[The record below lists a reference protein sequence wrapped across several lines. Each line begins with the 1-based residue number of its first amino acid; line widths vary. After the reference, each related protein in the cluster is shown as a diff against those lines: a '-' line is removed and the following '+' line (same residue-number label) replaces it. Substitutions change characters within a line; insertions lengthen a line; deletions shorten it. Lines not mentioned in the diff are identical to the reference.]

1 VSAAARHAHA
11 RPRVLMLVDNVN
23 EESGGAERFA
33 IGLAAALPAQR
44 CDVWV
49 CTTRVA
55 RGPLIA
61 VLGDAGVRHLHLG
74 RRPGHLDPLAF
85 RPLART
91 LRGQHIDVLHA
102 HMFGSNVWG
111 TLIGRLC
118 RVPVVVAN
126 ETTWSYQ
133 GNRLRRAL
141 DGQLIGR
148 FADAFV
154 AVSEADRAR
163 MVGIERVPHAKTVVI
178 PTAYLPRPPAAAGA
192 GVRAELGLGPGD
204 PVIGTIAI
212 LRPQKALHVLVDAFA
227 QVVRSLPRA
236 HLVIAG
242 PSPGPVRGE
251 LELQAR
257 AAGLEDRVHLLGQRD
272 DIEEVWRAFDVG
284 AISSD
289 FEGTPLAAIECLT
302 CGIPLVATAVG
313 GLPEII
319 EHDRSGVLVAAGDPA
334 ALAAA
339 LEGLLRDPH
348 RRERL
353 GAAGSERAQA
363 FTIERIAARFAQLY
377 RRLLAAGDGDAMPT
391 AGAP

>member
-1 VSAAARHAHA
+1 MSRTARCANG

-33 IGLAAALPAQR
+33 VGLAAALPAQR
-44 CDVWV
+44 CEVWL

-61 VLGDAGVRHLHLG
+61 TLGNAGVRHLHLG
-74 RRPGHLDPLAF
+74 RRPGRLDPVAF

-91 LRGQHIDVLHA
+91 LRNQRIDVLHA

-111 TLIGRLC
+111 TLIGRMC

-133 GNRLRRAL
+133 GQPLRRTL

-148 FADAFV
+148 FADTFV

-163 MVGIERVPHAKTVVI
+163 MVSIEGVPQEKTVVI
-178 PTAYLPRPPAAAGA
+178 PTAFVPRVGCEAGSNL
-192 GVRAELGLGPGD
+192 RAELGLGAED
-204 PVIGTIAI
+204 LVIGTIAI

-227 QVVRSLPRA
+227 RLAPSLPHA
-236 HLVIAG
+236 HLVITG

-251 LELQAR
+251 LEEQAR
-257 AAGLEDRVHLLGQRD
+257 VLGLQERVHFLGQRD
-272 DIEEVWRAFDVG
+272 DVEAVWRAFDVG
-284 AISSD
+284 AMSSD
-289 FEGTPLAAIECLT
+289 FEGFPLAAIECLT
-302 CGIPLVATAVG
+302 CGVPLVATAVG
-313 GLPEII
+313 GLRDIVE
-319 EHDRSGVLVAAGDPA
+319 DGRTGVLVPPQDPA

-339 LEGLLRDPH
+339 LGALLRDPE
-348 RRERL
+348 RRVRL
-353 GAAGSERAQA
+353 GAAGRARAQA
-363 FTIERIAARFAQLY
+363 FTMERIAARFAELY
-377 RRLLAAGDGDAMPT
+377 RRLLGDVPVGSGESP
-391 AGAP
+391 

>member
-1 VSAAARHAHA
+1 
-11 RPRVLMLVDNVN
+11 MLVDNVN

-44 CDVWV
+44 FDVWV

-61 VLGDAGVRHLHLG
+61 ALGDAGVRHLHLG
-74 RRPGHLDPLAF
+74 RRPGRLDPLAF

-91 LRGQHIDVLHA
+91 LRRERIDVLHA

-111 TLIGRLC
+111 TLIGRVC

-126 ETTWSYQ
+126 ETTWSYEGQ
-133 GNRLRRAL
+133 PLRRAL

-163 MVGIERVPHAKTVVI
+163 MVGVEGVPSTKTVVI
-178 PTAYLPRPPAAAGA
+178 PTAYLPRPRATAATGDL
-192 GVRAELGLGPGD
+192 RAELGIGPED

-227 QVVRSLPRA
+227 QVVRALPRA

-251 LELQAR
+251 LEAQAR
-257 AAGLEDRVHLLGQRD
+257 AAGLQDRVHLLGQRD
-272 DIEEVWRAFDVG
+272 DVDEVWRAFDVG
-284 AISSD
+284 AMSSD

-302 CGIPLVATAVG
+302 CGVPLVATAVG
-313 GLPEII
+313 GLPDII
-319 EHDRSGVLVAAGDPA
+319 EHDRTGVLVAPGDPA
-334 ALAAA
+334 ALATA
-339 LEGLLRDPH
+339 LERLLRDPD
-348 RRERL
+348 RRARL
-353 GAAGSERAQA
+353 GAAGREHAQA

-377 RRLLAAGDGDAMPT
+377 RRLLAAGGRR
-391 AGAP
+391 AGHSAGRP

>member
-1 VSAAARHAHA
+1 VSIAVHPTE
-11 RPRVLMLVDNVN
+11 RPRVLMLLDNVN
-23 EESGGAERFA
+23 EQSGGAERFA
-33 IGLAAALPAQR
+33 IGLAAALPAER

-61 VLGDAGVRHLHLG
+61 TLADAGVRHLHLG
-74 RRPGHLDPLAF
+74 RRPGRLDPLAF
-85 RPLART
+85 RALART
-91 LRGQHIDVLHA
+91 LRRERIDVLHA

-133 GNRLRRAL
+133 GQPLRRAL

-163 MVGIERVPHAKTVVI
+163 MVSIEGVPSTKTVVI
-178 PTAYLPRPPAAAGA
+178 PTAYLPRSPAGA
-192 GVRAELGLGPGD
+192 GADLRAELGIGERE

-227 QVVRSLPRA
+227 RLVRVVPGA

-242 PSPGPVRGE
+242 PSPGPVGGE
-251 LELQAR
+251 LAEQAR

-272 DIEEVWRAFDVG
+272 DVEAVWRAFDVG
-284 AISSD
+284 AMSSH
-289 FEGTPLAAIECLT
+289 FEGTPLAAIECLS
-302 CGIPLVATAVG
+302 CGTPLVATAVG
-313 GLPEII
+313 GLPDII
-319 EHDRSGVLVAAGDPA
+319 EHDRTGVLVAPGDPA
-334 ALAAA
+334 ALATA
-339 LEGLLRDPH
+339 LEALLRDPD
-348 RRERL
+348 RRARI
-353 GAAGSERAQA
+353 GAAGCEHAQA

-377 RRLLAAGDGDAMPT
+377 RRLLAAGDGGTVGT
-391 AGAP
+391 AVRP

>member
-1 VSAAARHAHA
+1 MHPALE
-11 RPRVLMLVDNVN
+11 RPRVLMLLDNVN

-61 VLGDAGVRHLHLG
+61 ALGEAGVRHLHLG
-74 RRPGHLDPLAF
+74 RRPGRLDPLAF

-91 LRGQHIDVLHA
+91 LRGQRIDVLHA

-118 RVPVVVAN
+118 QVPVVVAN
-126 ETTWSYQ
+126 ETTWSYEGQ
-133 GNRLRRAL
+133 PLRRAL

-163 MVGIERVPHAKTVVI
+163 MVGLEGVPSTKTVVI
-178 PTAYLPRPPAAAGA
+178 PTAYLPRPRAAAA
-192 GVRAELGLGPGD
+192 ADVRAELGLGAED
-204 PVIGTIAI
+204 SVIGTIAI
-212 LRPQKALHVLVDAFA
+212 LRPQKALHMLVDAFA

-251 LELQAR
+251 LEEQAV
-257 AAGLEDRVHLLGQRD
+257 ALGLEDRVHLLGQRD
-272 DIEEVWRAFDVG
+272 DVEEVWRAFDVG

-302 CGIPLVATAVG
+302 CGVPLVATAVG
-313 GLPEII
+313 GLPDII
-319 EHDRSGVLVAAGDPA
+319 EHDSTGVLVAPGDAA
-334 ALAAA
+334 ALATA
-339 LEGLLRDPH
+339 LEDLLRDPD
-348 RRERL
+348 RRARL
-353 GAAGSERAQA
+353 GAAGRERARA

-377 RRLLAAGDGDAMPT
+377 RQLLAAPDGGAMPS
-391 AGAP
+391 AGRP